1 MTTVPTFSEFIDY
14 VIEETTDLMGPRDWK
29 GVMTWKS
36 YTAKV
41 NKQRL
46 LSAEYFSLLLI
57 V

>member
-46 LSAEYFSLLLI
+46 LSEEYFSLFLI